1 MGKANN
7 VVKIMEREI
16 MSMKAKQSNRKIKS
30 PQLKTKGAGTELN
43 NYEIIKLLE
52 DEIHFKNQE
61 IKEFVVEIHSQ
72 KDKIKRL
79 ENLKLTSGKIAEN
92 YSEKE
97 NLWREKLE
105 DQAIS
110 NNHLAAKLKLQVHE
124 RKLLLKK
131 IGLLNLQLETQ
142 KQRSS

>member
-1 MGKANN
+1 M
-7 VVKIMEREI
+7 
-16 MSMKAKQSNRKIKS
+16 
-30 PQLKTKGAGTELN
+30 
-43 NYEIIKLLE
+43 E

-61 IKEFVVEIHSQ
+61 IKEFVVEIQSQ

-92 YSEKE
+92 YSDKE

-110 NNHLAAKLKLQVHE
+110 NNHLEAQLKLQV
-124 RKLLLKK
+124 
-131 IGLLNLQLETQ
+131 
-142 KQRSS
+142 